1 MAAPQEVAL
10 VAVARFYNYCGG
22 AGFARPNNSWF
33 YIFLCY
39 DRHNWDRKG
48 FDVLVETVL

>member
-10 VAVARFYNYCGG
+10 VAADRFYNCWRR
-22 AGFARPNNSWF
+22 AKHAHNNFWF

-39 DRHNWDRKG
+39 DKHNWDRKG

>member
-10 VAVARFYNYCGG
+10 VAVARFYNY
-22 AGFARPNNSWF
+22 WF

-39 DRHNWDRKG
+39 DNHNWDRKG

>member
-10 VAVARFYNYCGG
+10 VAVARFYDYFGV
-22 AGFARPNNSWF
+22 GFAHPKNSWF

-39 DRHNWDRKG
+39 DKHNWDRKG

>member
-1 MAAPQEVAL
+1 MAARQEVAL
-10 VAVARFYNYCGG
+10 VAVVRFYNYWGM
-22 AGFARPNNSWF
+22 ASPAPNNSWF

-39 DRHNWDRKG
+39 DKHNWDRKG